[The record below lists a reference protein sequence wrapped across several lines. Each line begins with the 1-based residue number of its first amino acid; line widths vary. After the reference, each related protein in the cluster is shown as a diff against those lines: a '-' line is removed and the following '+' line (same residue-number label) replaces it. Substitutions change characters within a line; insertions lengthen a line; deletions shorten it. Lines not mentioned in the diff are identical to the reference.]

1 MKPILSVKDLDISFL
16 QDGAYFA
23 AVKNISFQVNK
34 GDIYGFLGP
43 NGAGKSTT
51 LRMILGLIKP
61 NSGEIKLNGSLI
73 NFKNKKYLNNI
84 GALIERPDFYK
95 NLSAYQNLKILYSMS
110 RINNSKIIHDVL
122 HEVDLFDRKDDKVG
136 SYSQGMKQ
144 RLGIAQTLL
153 HNPQVII
160 LDEPSNGLDPQGQ
173 ADMRELILKI
183 NKDKGITVI
192 ISSHILAEIEKIAN
206 RMIVINKGKK
216 IIEGDVGQLMS
227 SESIKLSIKT
237 TSNKEI
243 ENFFNNRDIAYDR
256 KEDIYTISWPEKNID
271 QLVKELQNDN
281 ISIFEIK
288 QLKTLEEYFLN
299 LTN

>member
-1 MKPILSVKDLDISFL
+1 MSAILEVNNLNKT
-16 QDGAYFA
+16 Y
-23 AVKNISFQVNK
+23 KNFKAIDDISFQVNK

-110 RINNSKIIHDVL
+110 RINNPKIIHDVL

-227 SESIKLSIKT
+227 SESIKLSVKT

-243 ENFFNNRDIAYDR
+243 ENFFNSRDIVYDSN
-256 KEDIYTISWPEKNID
+256 EGIYTISWPEKNID

>member
-1 MKPILSVKDLDISFL
+1 MSIILEVNNLSKT
-16 QDGAYFA
+16 Y
-23 AVKNISFQVNK
+23 KNFKAIDDISFQVNK

-61 NSGEIKLNGSLI
+61 NEGEIKLNGSFV

-95 NLSAYQNLKILYSMS
+95 NLSAYQNLKILYGMS
-110 RINNSKIIHDVL
+110 RLNNPKIIHDVL

-192 ISSHILAEIEKIAN
+192 ISSHILAEIEKISN
-206 RMIVINKGKK
+206 RMIVINKGQK
-216 IIEGDVGQLMS
+216 IIEGDVGKLMS

-237 TSNKEI
+237 TSNEEI
-243 ENFFNNRDIAYDR
+243 KNFFNSRDITYDSN
-256 KEDIYTISWPEKNID
+256 DDFYTISWLENNID
-271 QLVKELQNDN
+271 QLVKELHDNN

>member
-1 MKPILSVKDLDISFL
+1 MSIILEVNNLSKT
-16 QDGAYFA
+16 Y
-23 AVKNISFQVNK
+23 KNFKAIDDISFQVNK

-61 NSGEIKLNGSLI
+61 NSGEIKLNGSFI

-110 RINNSKIIHDVL
+110 RVNNPEIIHDVL

-183 NKDKGITVI
+183 NKDKGITFI

-216 IIEGDVGQLMS
+216 IIEGDVGKLMS

-243 ENFFNNRDIAYDR
+243 KNFFNSRDIAYESND
-256 KEDIYTISWPEKNID
+256 DIYTISWLENNID
-271 QLVKELQNDN
+271 QLVKELHNNN

>member
-1 MKPILSVKDLDISFL
+1 MSIILEVNNLSKT
-16 QDGAYFA
+16 Y
-23 AVKNISFQVNK
+23 KNFKAIDDISFQVNK

-61 NSGEIKLNGSLI
+61 NKGEIKLNGSFV

-110 RINNSKIIHDVL
+110 RINNPKIIHDVL

-206 RMIVINKGKK
+206 RMIVINKGQK
-216 IIEGDVGQLMS
+216 IIEGDVGKLMS

-243 ENFFNNRDIAYDR
+243 KNFFNSRDIAYDNN
-256 KEDIYTISWPEKNID
+256 DDLYTVSWLENNID
-271 QLVKELQNDN
+271 QLVKELHHNN

>member
-1 MKPILSVKDLDISFL
+1 MSNLIEVNNLCKSYKDFKAIDDISFS
-16 QDGAYFA
+16 
-23 AVKNISFQVNK
+23 VSK

-61 NSGEIKLNGSLI
+61 NSGEIILDGSPVD
-73 NFKNKKYLNNI
+73 FSNKKYLNQI

-95 NLSAYQNLKILYSMS
+95 NLTAYENLKILYRMS
-110 RINNSKIIHDVL
+110 RLKNVRIIDDVL
-122 HEVDLFDRKDDKVG
+122 HEVGLFERKNDKVR

-153 HNPQVII
+153 HQPQLII

-173 ADMRELILKI
+173 ADMRELILTI
-183 NKDKGITVI
+183 NKEKNITVI

-206 RMIVINKGKK
+206 RMIVIHKGKK
-216 IIEGDVGQLMS
+216 IIEGNVNELLT

-237 TSNKEI
+237 TTPNSI
-243 ENFFNNRDIAYDR
+243 EDYFKKNNVFFRCVENV
-256 KEDIYTISWPEKNID
+256 YTISWAEENID
-271 QLVKELQNDN
+271 QLVKKLNEHNV
-281 ISIFEIK
+281 SVFEIK

>member
-1 MKPILSVKDLDISFL
+1 MSVILEVNNLSKT
-16 QDGAYFA
+16 Y
-23 AVKNISFQVNK
+23 KNFKAIDDISFQVNK

-61 NSGEIKLNGSLI
+61 EKGDIKLNDSFV

-110 RINNSKIIHDVL
+110 RVNNPEIIHDVL

-153 HNPQVII
+153 HNPQLII

-206 RMIVINKGKK
+206 RMIVINKGQK
-216 IIEGDVGQLMS
+216 IIEGYVGKLMS
-227 SESIKLSIKT
+227 SESIKISIKT

-243 ENFFNNRDIAYDR
+243 ENFFNSRDIAYDSND
-256 KEDIYTISWPEKNID
+256 DIYTISWLENNID
-271 QLVKELQNDN
+271 QLVKELHDNN

>member
-1 MKPILSVKDLDISFL
+1 MSIILEVNNLSKT
-16 QDGAYFA
+16 Y
-23 AVKNISFQVNK
+23 KNFKAIDDISFQVNK

-61 NSGEIKLNGSLI
+61 NSGDIKLNGSFV

-110 RINNSKIIHDVL
+110 RVNNPEIIHDVL

-153 HNPQVII
+153 HNPQLII

-206 RMIVINKGKK
+206 RMIVINKGQK
-216 IIEGDVGQLMS
+216 IIEGDVGKLMS
-227 SESIKLSIKT
+227 SESIKISIKT

-243 ENFFNNRDIAYDR
+243 ENFFNSRDIAYDSN
-256 KEDIYTISWPEKNID
+256 DDLYTISWLENKID
-271 QLVKELQNDN
+271 QLVKELHDNN

-288 QLKTLEEYFLN
+288 QLRTLEEYFLN

>member
-1 MKPILSVKDLDISFL
+1 MSIILEVNNLSKT
-16 QDGAYFA
+16 Y
-23 AVKNISFQVNK
+23 KNFKAIDDISFQVNK

-61 NSGEIKLNGSLI
+61 NSGEIKLNGSFI

-110 RINNSKIIHDVL
+110 KLNNPKIIHDVL

-206 RMIVINKGKK
+206 RMIVINKGQK

-243 ENFFNNRDIAYDR
+243 ENFFNSRDIVYDTN
-256 KEDIYTISWPEKNID
+256 DDLYTISWLEKNID
-271 QLVKELQNDN
+271 QLVKELHDNN

>member
-1 MKPILSVKDLDISFL
+1 MSIILEVNNLSKT
-16 QDGAYFA
+16 Y
-23 AVKNISFQVNK
+23 KNFKAIDDISFQVNK

-61 NSGEIKLNGSLI
+61 NKGEIKLNGSFV

-110 RINNSKIIHDVL
+110 RVNNPKIIHDVL
-122 HEVDLFDRKDDKVG
+122 HEVDLFDRKNDKVG

-153 HNPQVII
+153 HNPQLII

-206 RMIVINKGKK
+206 RMIVINKGQK
-216 IIEGDVGQLMS
+216 IIEGDVGKLMS

-237 TSNKEI
+237 TSNNEI
-243 ENFFNNRDIAYDR
+243 ENFFNSRDIVYDTN
-256 KEDIYTISWPEKNID
+256 DDLYTISWLEKEID
-271 QLVKELQNDN
+271 QLVKELHDN
-281 ISIFEIK
+281 NILIFEIK

>member
-1 MKPILSVKDLDISFL
+1 MSIILEVNNLSKT
-16 QDGAYFA
+16 Y
-23 AVKNISFQVNK
+23 KNFKAIDDISFQVNK

-61 NSGEIKLNGSLI
+61 NSGEIKLNGSFI

-110 RINNSKIIHDVL
+110 RVNNPEIIHDVL

-216 IIEGDVGQLMS
+216 IIEGDVGKLMS

-243 ENFFNNRDIAYDR
+243 ENFFNSRDIAYDSN
-256 KEDIYTISWPEKNID
+256 DDLYTISWLENNID
-271 QLVKELQNDN
+271 QLVKELHDNN

>member
-1 MKPILSVKDLDISFL
+1 MSIILEVNNLSKT
-16 QDGAYFA
+16 Y
-23 AVKNISFQVNK
+23 KNFKAIDDISFQVNK

-61 NSGEIKLNGSLI
+61 NSGEIKLNGSFI

-110 RINNSKIIHDVL
+110 RVNNPEIIHDVL

-206 RMIVINKGKK
+206 RMIVINKGQK
-216 IIEGDVGQLMS
+216 IIEGDVGKLMS

-243 ENFFNNRDIAYDR
+243 ENFFNSRDIVYDTN
-256 KEDIYTISWPEKNID
+256 DDLYTISWLEKNID
-271 QLVKELQNDN
+271 QLVKELHDNN

>member
-1 MKPILSVKDLDISFL
+1 MSAILEVNNLNKT
-16 QDGAYFA
+16 Y
-23 AVKNISFQVNK
+23 KNFKAIDDISFQVNK

-110 RINNSKIIHDVL
+110 RINNPKIIHDVL

-216 IIEGDVGQLMS
+216 LLRVMLAS
-227 SESIKLSIKT
+227 LCPV
-237 TSNKEI
+237 N
-243 ENFFNNRDIAYDR
+243 
-256 KEDIYTISWPEKNID
+256 
-271 QLVKELQNDN
+271 L
-281 ISIFEIK
+281 
-288 QLKTLEEYFLN
+288 LN
-299 LTN
+299 

>member
-1 MKPILSVKDLDISFL
+1 MSIILEVNNLSKTYKHFKAIDD
-16 QDGAYFA
+16 
-23 AVKNISFQVNK
+23 ISFQVNK

-61 NSGEIKLNGSLI
+61 NSGEIKLNGSFI

-110 RINNSKIIHDVL
+110 RVNNPEIIHDVL

-216 IIEGDVGQLMS
+216 IIEGDVGKLMS

-243 ENFFNNRDIAYDR
+243 ENFFNSRDIVYDTN
-256 KEDIYTISWPEKNID
+256 DDLYTISWLEKNID
-271 QLVKELQNDN
+271 QLVKELHYNN

>member
-1 MKPILSVKDLDISFL
+1 MSAMLEVNNLNKT
-16 QDGAYFA
+16 Y
-23 AVKNISFQVNK
+23 KNFKAIDDISFQVNK

-110 RINNSKIIHDVL
+110 RINNPKIIHDVL

-153 HNPQVII
+153 HNPQIII

-227 SESIKLSIKT
+227 SESIKLSVKT

-243 ENFFNNRDIAYDR
+243 ENFFNSRDIVY
-256 KEDIYTISWPEKNID
+256 ESNEGIYTISWPEKNID
-271 QLVKELQNDN
+271 QLVKELQNNN

>member
-1 MKPILSVKDLDISFL
+1 MSIILEVNNLSKTYKNFKAID
-16 QDGAYFA
+16 
-23 AVKNISFQVNK
+23 NISFQVNK

-61 NSGEIKLNGSLI
+61 NSGEIKLNGSFI

-110 RINNSKIIHDVL
+110 KLNNPKIIHDVL

-206 RMIVINKGKK
+206 RMIVINKGQK
-216 IIEGDVGQLMS
+216 IIEGDVGKLMS

-243 ENFFNNRDIAYDR
+243 KNFFNSRDIAYDSN
-256 KEDIYTISWPEKNID
+256 DDLYTISWLENNID
-271 QLVKELQNDN
+271 QLVKELHDNN

>member
-1 MKPILSVKDLDISFL
+1 MSIILEVNNLSKT
-16 QDGAYFA
+16 Y
-23 AVKNISFQVNK
+23 KNFKAIDDISFQVNK

-61 NSGEIKLNGSLI
+61 NSGEIKLNGSFI

-110 RINNSKIIHDVL
+110 RINNPKIIHDVL

-216 IIEGDVGQLMS
+216 IIEGDVGKLMS

-243 ENFFNNRDIAYDR
+243 ENFFNSRDIVYDTN
-256 KEDIYTISWPEKNID
+256 DDLYTISWLENNID
-271 QLVKELQNDN
+271 QLVKELHDNN

>member
-1 MKPILSVKDLDISFL
+1 MSIILEVNNLSKT
-16 QDGAYFA
+16 Y
-23 AVKNISFQVNK
+23 KNFKAIDDISFQVNK

-61 NSGEIKLNGSLI
+61 NSGEIKLNGSFI

-110 RINNSKIIHDVL
+110 KLNNPKIIHDVL

-206 RMIVINKGKK
+206 RMIVINKGQK
-216 IIEGDVGQLMS
+216 IIEGDVGKLMS

-243 ENFFNNRDIAYDR
+243 ENFFNSRDIVYDTN
-256 KEDIYTISWPEKNID
+256 DDLYTISWLEKNID
-271 QLVKELQNDN
+271 QLVKELHDNN

>member
-1 MKPILSVKDLDISFL
+1 MSAMLEVNNLNKT
-16 QDGAYFA
+16 Y
-23 AVKNISFQVNK
+23 KNFKAIDDISFQVNK

-110 RINNSKIIHDVL
+110 RINNPKIIHDVL

-153 HNPQVII
+153 HNPQIII

-173 ADMRELILKI
+173 ADMRELILRI

-227 SESIKLSIKT
+227 SESIKLSVKT

-243 ENFFNNRDIAYDR
+243 ENFFNSRDIIY
-256 KEDIYTISWPEKNID
+256 ESNEGIYTISWPEKNID

>member
-1 MKPILSVKDLDISFL
+1 MSIILEVNNLSKT
-16 QDGAYFA
+16 Y
-23 AVKNISFQVNK
+23 KNFKAIDDISFQVNK

-61 NSGEIKLNGSLI
+61 NSGEIKLNGSFI

-110 RINNSKIIHDVL
+110 RVNNPEIIHDVL

-206 RMIVINKGKK
+206 RMIVINKGQK
-216 IIEGDVGQLMS
+216 IIEGDVGKLMS

-243 ENFFNNRDIAYDR
+243 ENFFNSRDIVYDTN
-256 KEDIYTISWPEKNID
+256 DDLYTISWLEKDID
-271 QLVKELQNDN
+271 QLVKELHHNN
-281 ISIFEIK
+281 ILIFEIK

>member
-1 MKPILSVKDLDISFL
+1 MSAILEVNNLNKT
-16 QDGAYFA
+16 Y
-23 AVKNISFQVNK
+23 KNFKAIDDISFQVNK

-216 IIEGDVGQLMS
+216 IIEGDVDQLMS
-227 SESIKLSIKT
+227 SESIKLSVKT

-243 ENFFNNRDIAYDR
+243 ENFFNSRDIVY
-256 KEDIYTISWPEKNID
+256 ESNEGIYTISWPEKNID
-271 QLVKELQNDN
+271 QLVKELQNNN

>member
-1 MKPILSVKDLDISFL
+1 MSVILEVNNLSKT
-16 QDGAYFA
+16 Y
-23 AVKNISFQVNK
+23 KNFKAIDDISFQVNK

-61 NSGEIKLNGSLI
+61 EKGDIKLNGSFV

-110 RINNSKIIHDVL
+110 RVNNPEIIHDVL

-136 SYSQGMKQ
+136 SFSQGMKQ

-153 HNPQVII
+153 HNPQLII

-206 RMIVINKGKK
+206 RMIVINKGQK
-216 IIEGDVGQLMS
+216 IIEGDVGKLMS
-227 SESIKLSIKT
+227 SESIKISIKT

-243 ENFFNNRDIAYDR
+243 ENFFNSRDIAYDS
-256 KEDIYTISWPEKNID
+256 DDDLYTISWLEKNID
-271 QLVKELQNDN
+271 QLVKELHHNN

>member
-1 MKPILSVKDLDISFL
+1 MSIILEVNNLSKT
-16 QDGAYFA
+16 Y
-23 AVKNISFQVNK
+23 KNFKAIDDISFQVNK

-61 NSGEIKLNGSLI
+61 NSGEIKLNGSFI

-110 RINNSKIIHDVL
+110 RVNNPEIIHDVL

-153 HNPQVII
+153 HNPQLII

-206 RMIVINKGKK
+206 RMIVINKGEK
-216 IIEGDVGQLMS
+216 IIEGDVGKLMS

-243 ENFFNNRDIAYDR
+243 ENFFNSRDIAYDSN
-256 KEDIYTISWPEKNID
+256 DDLYTISWLENNID
-271 QLVKELQNDN
+271 QLVKELHDNN

>member
-1 MKPILSVKDLDISFL
+1 MSVILEVNNLSKT
-16 QDGAYFA
+16 Y
-23 AVKNISFQVNK
+23 KNFKAIDDISFQVNK

-61 NSGEIKLNGSLI
+61 EKGDIKLNGSFV

-110 RINNSKIIHDVL
+110 RVNNPEIIHDVL

-136 SYSQGMKQ
+136 SFSQGMKQ

-153 HNPQVII
+153 HNPQLII

-206 RMIVINKGKK
+206 RMIVINKGQK
-216 IIEGDVGQLMS
+216 IIEGDVGKLMS
-227 SESIKLSIKT
+227 SESIKISIKT

-243 ENFFNNRDIAYDR
+243 ENFFNSRDIAYDS
-256 KEDIYTISWPEKNID
+256 DDDLYTISWLEKNID
-271 QLVKELQNDN
+271 QLVKELHDNN

>member
-1 MKPILSVKDLDISFL
+1 MSIILEVNNLSKT
-16 QDGAYFA
+16 Y
-23 AVKNISFQVNK
+23 KNFKAIDDISFQVNK

-61 NSGEIKLNGSLI
+61 NSGEIKLNGSFI

-110 RINNSKIIHDVL
+110 RVNNPEIIHDVL

-206 RMIVINKGKK
+206 RMIVINKGQK
-216 IIEGDVGQLMS
+216 IIEGDVNSLIS
-227 SESIKLSIKT
+227 SLEKSLS
-237 TSNKEI
+237 SQS
-243 ENFFNNRDIAYDR
+243 DIAPQVYLLNEL
-256 KEDIYTISWPEKNID
+256 KLID
-271 QLVKELQNDN
+271 FSGLTSKSHIVDGIKKELESFSKACV
-281 ISIFEIK
+281 IIESK
-288 QLKTLEEYFLN
+288 K
-299 LTN
+299 

>member
-1 MKPILSVKDLDISFL
+1 MSALIEVKNLCKSYKDFKAIDDISFS
-16 QDGAYFA
+16 
-23 AVKNISFQVNK
+23 VSK

-61 NSGEIKLNGSLI
+61 NSGQITLNGSQV
-73 NFKNKKYLNNI
+73 NFSNKKYLNEI

-95 NLSAYQNLKILYSMS
+95 NLTAYENLKLLYRMS
-110 RINNSKIIHDVL
+110 RINNPKIINDVL
-122 HEVDLFDRKDDKVG
+122 HEVGLFNRKNDKVR

-153 HNPQVII
+153 HQPQLII

-173 ADMRELILKI
+173 ADMRELILRI
-183 NKDKGITVI
+183 NKEKNITVI

-206 RMIVINKGKK
+206 RMIVIHKGKK
-216 IIEGDVGQLMS
+216 IIEGNVNELLT

-237 TSNKEI
+237 TTPNSI
-243 ENFFNNRDIAYDR
+243 EDYFKQKNIDFQCVENV
-256 KEDIYTISWPEKNID
+256 YTISWPEKNID
-271 QLVKELQNDN
+271 QLVKQLNEHNV
-281 ISIFEIK
+281 SIFEIK

>member
-1 MKPILSVKDLDISFL
+1 MSVILEVNNLSKT
-16 QDGAYFA
+16 Y
-23 AVKNISFQVNK
+23 KNFKAIDDISFQVNK

-61 NSGEIKLNGSLI
+61 NSGEIKLNGSFI

-110 RINNSKIIHDVL
+110 RVNNPEIIHDVL

-153 HNPQVII
+153 HNPQLII

-206 RMIVINKGKK
+206 RMIVINKGQK

-243 ENFFNNRDIAYDR
+243 ENFFNSRDIGYDSN
-256 KEDIYTISWPEKNID
+256 DDLYTISWLENNID
-271 QLVKELQNDN
+271 QLVKELHDNN

>member
-1 MKPILSVKDLDISFL
+1 MSVILEVNNLSKT
-16 QDGAYFA
+16 Y
-23 AVKNISFQVNK
+23 KNFKAIDDISFQVNK

-61 NSGEIKLNGSLI
+61 NSGEIKLNGSFI

-110 RINNSKIIHDVL
+110 RVNNPEIIHDVL

-206 RMIVINKGKK
+206 RMIVINKGQK
-216 IIEGDVGQLMS
+216 IIEGDVGKLMS

-243 ENFFNNRDIAYDR
+243 KNFFNSRDIAYESND
-256 KEDIYTISWPEKNID
+256 DLYTISWLENNID
-271 QLVKELQNDN
+271 QLVKELHDNN

-288 QLKTLEEYFLN
+288 QLKTLEEYFLDI
-299 LTN
+299 TN